1 MARRIEW
8 SSSATVDL
16 QEIADYI
23 AKDSRRYAAATVR
36 RIRDSVRL
44 LKRFPQRG
52 AVIPELG
59 NERIREVSAGN
70 YRIIYRLNQRITIL
84 GVIHGARDL
93 TSLWIAERRPK

>member
-23 AKDSRRYAAATVR
+23 AKDSRRYAAAMVR

-52 AVIPELG
+52 AVVPELD
-59 NERIREVSAGN
+59 NEIIREVSVGN
-70 YRIIYRLNQRITIL
+70 YRIIYRLSDRITIL

-93 TSLWIAERRPK
+93 VSLWKTERRPK